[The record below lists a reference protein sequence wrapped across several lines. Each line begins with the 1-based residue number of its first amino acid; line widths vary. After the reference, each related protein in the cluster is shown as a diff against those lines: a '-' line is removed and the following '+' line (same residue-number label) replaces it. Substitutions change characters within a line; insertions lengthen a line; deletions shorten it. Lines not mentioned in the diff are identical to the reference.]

1 MKHAYMHQSFNFQS
15 ANCPFFC
22 FPFISFDL
30 LSDSAI
36 NSLFHL
42 RSLKLSYSTGR
53 YLFFSPIIYH
63 SKLQSQRGVSVCEL
77 YGKLHTQKVYSRHPG
92 SLYRIFVK
100 LGYRK
105 AATKKKKSYTLTP
118 YHTPTQL
125 GVKWQM
131 DVKYVSTSSC
141 CLKACKR
148 IFCGEKTYVRMLAIT
163 N

>member
-1 MKHAYMHQSFNFQS
+1 MKHAYMHQSFNSQS

-125 GVKWQM
+125 GVKGQM
-131 DVKYVSTSSC
+131 DVKYDQHQAVASRHAKQS
-141 CLKACKR
+141 
-148 IFCGEKTYVRMLAIT
+148 FVVRNHMLEC
-163 N
+163 